1 MVSPLHLPLQWE
13 WVKTGRV
20 RLLPR
25 NSKHFQINHN
35 YSDKYLQAWFFATTR
50 NIHMCERPCFQ
61 LPLFINQQS
70 GLVKYQQRTIRWFK
84 NEIANVE
91 LYPHVFQQQEPRM
104 LHMVFGQWRGK
115 ARHWHISNRAVRT
128 SQLAIANVQRS
139 PKRMPKIKG
148 IGCMRRENT
157 AREKR
162 ATFSSPLQCFE
173 VLWWKEPVVTLS
185 LSATRLLHEMSS
197 SSPFPTDPFTVLV
210 PQNKPLR
217 CSHLSID
224 GFCCEKVGRAIQLSS
239 LTIGRKRAFLIE
251 FVKRNGRKIWLL
263 LSLSFSGYSPVRKR
277 KEEIPRLS
285 WPSQVTATMLNRSL
299 NLWYWR

>member
-1 MVSPLHLPLQWE
+1 
-13 WVKTGRV
+13 
-20 RLLPR
+20 
-25 NSKHFQINHN
+25 
-35 YSDKYLQAWFFATTR
+35 
-50 NIHMCERPCFQ
+50 
-61 LPLFINQQS
+61 
-70 GLVKYQQRTIRWFK
+70 
-84 NEIANVE
+84 
-91 LYPHVFQQQEPRM
+91 
-104 LHMVFGQWRGK
+104 
-115 ARHWHISNRAVRT
+115 
-128 SQLAIANVQRS
+128 
-139 PKRMPKIKG
+139 MPKIKG

-263 LSLSFSGYSPVRKR
+263 LSLSLIFWLLPGQEKKRRNSTAIVAIPGNCYNAEQIFESLILAIKEILYLKFQLQLDKKSCKIYILLEREKGPRNMFCIQAARKR
-277 KEEIPRLS
+277 GGEIS
-285 WPSQVTATMLNRSL
+285 YIWFACWICGSTAVTLFSL
-299 NLWYWR
+299 LPLISPWRA